1 MKKRRK
7 DKQLLSSYRSY
18 VLVPAFVVAATLIAA
33 VILVALY
40 ATTSSL
46 GFLIALSGVSAATLV
61 AYVVF
66 YLRVSKRLEKT
77 YYNKLY
83 KTTIDNLEKIR
94 NNDTN
99 LKTYGESDFREIKN
113 LERVTSDI
121 KTKFNSS
128 YLVIRDADYSKIDL
142 EYIDRKNSLITFKSF
157 RSNIQNIIFVSQSF
171 RNVLIEVYFDL
182 PSGVKLTD
190 ADKARLLDLYRKTF
204 AEHKNVLYMFDE
216 DKSLIIYVPVI
227 DSFSEIK
234 ERLSYAVSDSS
245 VMVRDDK
252 GIHNILAQYAVV
264 AYPYSNEDMIL
275 GDLRYAKR
283 QNKPYYLFLPI
294 RHKENLGSSLMLNT
308 TMNLNYMSK
317 VLMELSE
324 LDYSAKDNDKN
335 KNILTTVFSA
345 ISNFLDIDE
354 AGILVY
360 DDITDSYY
368 SYIASDRSTLLN
380 KKDIDK
386 EFVNTLASIADED
399 NSYYFSNKKHAG
411 YSAKRQLDMYG
422 INAGEYYIVKDF
434 ENDKITAII
443 YLFNKTNDLLLNTY
457 LRETFFMMSLRIEAY
472 FEKREIANYADA
484 KTTENDSILA
494 LSRLYVYHIDDQ
506 FKLTYISKGLKRKFP
521 SLNLGDYC
529 HKFFFG
535 NERPCKDCPLITGK
549 KKYFEDRGSQFE
561 CSLVL
566 KDRKDKDNVMLIKQ
580 LNEYDEIGDLYQQD
594 LLIYSFKSLVQLI
607 KNEYASNARGYIL
620 LLSIDNYEDVLKVR
634 GSEGY
639 SYYIR
644 EYIRMIKNK
653 LQIDDVYY
661 YSPSA
666 FAVHLPYVGH
676 ADTIN
681 KIETIFPL
689 SKSKFFDMT
698 EFKELKVTYLPVGYP
713 RGYALPE
720 DFIKH
725 ISDFYRNPKAE
736 RNKDFIYFADFS
748 ISRSANKR
756 EFMLSVL
763 EQEFSG
769 NNSTS
774 MNLQPIVSLKD
785 GHIFGAEILLRI
797 ADAHRN
803 VFFNAAE
810 ISRIAEQE
818 NKTQLITKSI
828 INFIG
833 NMYSE
838 YGKNIFKI
846 NKFNRMAINI
856 DQTYLKDTSLLDEL
870 IKLSEE
876 NKLPNGFIS
885 MEIPEDV
892 IPNYRSQIKT
902 LADELSKYK
911 IMFSCDRY
919 MGQYVNIEE
928 LHNLG
933 FNEVKVA
940 RDIIL
945 TIDKDP
951 VKYDAMKS
959 IVDMSKKYGINVAA
973 VGVENEQQLKML
985 KSLDDEMMVQGYYL
999 YKPLTRSD
1007 LIAALISYEK

>member
-1 MKKRRK
+1 MAKHHK
-7 DKQLLSSYRSY
+7 DKQLLTSYRSY
-18 VLVPAFVVAATLIAA
+18 VVVPAFVTAGTLVAAIT
-33 VILVALY
+33 LVALY
-40 ATTSSL
+40 AYTNAL
-46 GFLIALSGVSAATLV
+46 GFLIALSAVSLVTLIG
-61 AYVVF
+61 YVIF
-66 YLRVSKRLEKT
+66 YLRVSKTLEKT

-83 KTTIDNLEKIR
+83 KVTLDNLEKIR

-99 LKTYGESDFREIKN
+99 LKTYGSSDFKEIQSLN
-113 LERVTSDI
+113 RATHDI
-121 KTKFNSS
+121 KTKLNSS
-128 YLVIRDADYSKIDL
+128 YLVVKDPDYSKIDL

-157 RSNIQNIIFVSQSF
+157 RNNIQNIIFVSQSF

-182 PSGVKLTD
+182 PNDVRLTET
-190 ADKARLLDLYRKTF
+190 DKNRLLDLYSRTF
-204 AEHKNVLYMFDE
+204 MEHKNVLFMFDD
-216 DKSLIIYVPVI
+216 DKSMIIYVPVI

-252 GIHNILAQYAVV
+252 GIRNILAQYAVV

-294 RHKENLGSSLMLNT
+294 RHKENIGASLMLNT

-317 VLMELSE
+317 VMMELSE

-335 KNILTTVFSA
+335 KNILTTVFTA
-345 ISNFLDIDE
+345 VTNFLDIDE
-354 AGILVY
+354 GGIFVY
-360 DDITDSYY
+360 DDIADSYY
-368 SYIASDRSTLLN
+368 SYVASDRSN
-380 KKDIDK
+380 VFEKKDLSK
-386 EFVNTLASIADED
+386 EFVTALADAADED
-399 NSYYFSNKKHAG
+399 GSYYFSNKKHAN
-411 YSAKRQLDMYG
+411 YAVKRQLDMYG
-422 INAGEYYIVKDF
+422 INAGEYYIVKNF
-434 ENDKITAII
+434 EDDKITAVI
-443 YLFNKTNDLLLNTY
+443 YLFNKNKDMILNTY
-457 LRETFFMMSLRIEAY
+457 LRETFFMMALRIDAY
-472 FEKREIANYADA
+472 FEKREIANYADSKA
-484 KTTENDSILA
+484 TENDSILA
-494 LSRLYVYHIDDQ
+494 LSRLYVYHIDENY
-506 FKLTYISKGLKRKFP
+506 KLTYISKGLKRKFP
-521 SLNLGDYC
+521 KLQLGEYC

-535 NERPCKDCPLITGK
+535 NEKPCKDCPLIVGK

-561 CSLVL
+561 SSLVL
-566 KDRKDKDNVMLIKQ
+566 KDRKDRDNVMLVKQ
-580 LNEYDEIGDLYQQD
+580 LNNLDEIGDLYQQD
-594 LLIYSFKSLVQLI
+594 LLIYSFKSLVSLI

-620 LLSIDNYEDVLKVR
+620 LLSIDNYEDIIKAK

-639 SYYIR
+639 SYYAR

-653 LQIDDVYY
+653 LQTEDVYY

-666 FAVHLPYVGH
+666 FAVHLPFIGH

-689 SKSKFFDMT
+689 SKSKFFEMT
-698 EFKELKVTYLPVGYP
+698 DFKELKVTYLPVGYP

-725 ISDFYRNPKAE
+725 ISDFYRNPKAV

-756 EFMLSVL
+756 EFILSVL
-763 EQEFSG
+763 DQEFSG

-803 VFFNAAE
+803 VFFNATE

-838 YGKNIFKI
+838 YGKNIFRI
-846 NKFNRMAINI
+846 NNFNRMAINI
-856 DQTYLKDTSLLDEL
+856 DQTYLKDSSLLTEL

-892 IPNYRSQIKT
+892 IPNFKSQIKS

-919 MGQYVNIEE
+919 LGQYVNIEE
-928 LHNLG
+928 LHQLG

-951 VKYDAMKS
+951 AKYETMKS
-959 IVDMSKKYGINVAA
+959 IVTMSKKFNINVAA